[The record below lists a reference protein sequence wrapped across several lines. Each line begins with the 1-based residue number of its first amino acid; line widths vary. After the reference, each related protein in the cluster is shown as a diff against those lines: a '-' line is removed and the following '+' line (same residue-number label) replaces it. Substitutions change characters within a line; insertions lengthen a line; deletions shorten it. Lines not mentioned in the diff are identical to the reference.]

1 MSDKHY
7 YRYHLFFCTHRRDGA
22 ACCANQESQLLRD
35 YSKKRI
41 KLLGLDGK
49 GGIRINNAGCLGR
62 CAEGPVLVVYPSEVW
77 YTCRS
82 QADVDEIIDS
92 HLQGHAPVERLRI

>member
-22 ACCANQESQLLRD
+22 ACCADQDSQSLRD

-41 KLLGLDGK
+41 KSLGLDGA

-62 CAEGPVLVVYPSEVW
+62 CAEGPVLVVYPEGVW
-77 YTCRS
+77 YTYQNRG
-82 QADVDEIIDS
+82 DVDEIIES
-92 HLQGHAPVERLRI
+92 HLQNNTPVERLKI

>member
-7 YRYHLFFCTHRRDGA
+7 YRYHLFFCTHQRDSA
-22 ACCANQESQLLRD
+22 ACCADQDSQSLRD

-41 KLLGLDGK
+41 KSLGLDGV

-62 CAEGPVLVVYPSEVW
+62 CAEGPVLVVYPDEVW
-77 YTCRS
+77 YSYQNRV
-82 QADVDEIIDS
+82 DVDEIIES
-92 HLQGHAPVERLRI
+92 HLQNNIPVDRLKV